1 MLCHCCRRSY
11 NSSLQILLNFEHN
24 DPWHRIKVT
33 MDLGYCSHTHFQTR
47 GPKVQKLMF
56 LLFVHN
62 SQDLYQYMWT
72 TGSFQAN
79 HSRSQYFY
87 QRSSQP
93 YLVSIGLADL

>member
-1 MLCHCCRRSY
+1 MVNFYITTNTAKKNCICIMLCHCCRRSY

-56 LLFVHN
+56 LLFVH
-62 SQDLYQYMWT
+62 
-72 TGSFQAN
+72 GEF
-79 HSRSQYFY
+79 
-87 QRSSQP
+87 
-93 YLVSIGLADL
+93 I